1 MNDKKLMK
9 ALIVAGT
16 IAAGVAFNSTDV
28 KAAELNEVEA
38 DIIVADTVE
47 QEEDSETK
55 AGELS
60 DAAKELEAEIA
71 NAQRDV
77 ISAEAAYKAAD
88 EEFNVFAEESKA
100 ILGEYNYRMQMRTE
114 NPDYLSCCEHIAE
127 YWDLKNEA
135 WSYIN
140 RFDAIFL
147 IENYE
152 ETDEYEQLMAEFY
165 DRYGSPYP
173 GYAFYVMEY
182 CEKCISDLEY
192 EKAYICDNAIEMC
205 MPTVEHYNELKAK
218 RDEAAQTLAD
228 AQKKLDD
235 LNVKKA
241 ALENPVE
248 ETVLSEDVYKVF
260 NTAKAVVMEH
270 PEILQRVYEYYD
282 IDELT
287 EEDVFDYIVSKLDVE
302 TINYYAKELSSME
315 ITPEV
320 INTYMDMFFD
330 WIAR

>member
-1 MNDKKLMK
+1 MNDKKRMK

-28 KAAELNEVEA
+28 KAAELNEVGGN
-38 DIIVADTVE
+38 INVADTVE

-88 EEFNVFAEESKA
+88 EEFNAYAAESSWYRRQYDRVIKKAEELGYGEDEYYKA
-100 ILGEYNYRMQMRTE
+100 RVADEQDFIDRYNKICEMDHYWDTPEFEEIMAELYDRHNIYEIEYAYNSLQ
-114 NPDYLSCCEHIAE
+114 PDYA
-127 YWDLKNEA
+127 A
-135 WSYIN
+135 WQVDDWKGY
-140 RFDAIFL
+140 
-147 IENYE
+147 
-152 ETDEYEQLMAEFY
+152 Y
-165 DRYGSPYP
+165 D
-173 GYAFYVMEY
+173 
-182 CEKCISDLEY
+182 
-192 EKAYICDNAIEMC
+192 
-205 MPTVEHYNELKAK
+205 HYNWLKDK

-235 LNVKKA
+235 LNAKNDELVIPETPA
-241 ALENPVE
+241 E
-248 ETVLSEDVYKVF
+248 ETVLSEDVYTVF
-260 NTAKAVVMEH
+260 NTAYAILIEN
-270 PEILQRVYEYYD
+270 PELLQKVYDYYH
-282 IDELT
+282 IEEVT

-302 TINYYAKELSSME
+302 TINYYAKELSSLE